1 MHLPH
6 LYSLKKVHK
15 KKKVL
20 NTENMNFYLQVLQ
33 TQSTEKQ
40 GMSLGEMLLQ
50 CFQVPFQKVA
60 FRTSMLI
67 EFFKLLLNLTIFK
80 KYFVLSIW
88 DETFSRN
95 VRILQSFVYH
105 VYLQEI
111 VFHKKKRSKNILHNS
126 TVTVSHSQILCNEL
140 LLSFSQ

>member
-1 MHLPH
+1 
-6 LYSLKKVHK
+6 
-15 KKKVL
+15 
-20 NTENMNFYLQVLQ
+20 
-33 TQSTEKQ
+33 
-40 GMSLGEMLLQ
+40 
-50 CFQVPFQKVA
+50 
-60 FRTSMLI
+60 MLI

-111 VFHKKKRSKNILHNS
+111 VFHKKKKIKKYPTQFNS
-126 TVTVSHSQILCNEL
+126 NC
-140 LLSFSQ
+140 